1 VNVAAG
7 RLDGFFEQGSSA
19 WDMAAGSLL
28 ITEAGGLVGDY
39 AGGADF
45 LRVGEIVA
53 GNPKLYAQMVPLL
66 VGYSRTKQG
75 LR

>member
-1 VNVAAG
+1 
-7 RLDGFFEQGSSA
+7 
-19 WDMAAGSLL
+19 MAAGSLL
-28 ITEAGGLVGDY
+28 ITEAGGLVGDH

-45 LRVGEIVA
+45 LRVGETAA

-75 LR
+75 LH